1 MLRGCIPKK
10 LLIYGAHYADHISD
24 ARNFGW
30 TIDAHHNWE
39 TLINN
44 KNIELDRLHGIYQ
57 GVLKNNNV
65 IAHKGVG
72 TIIDEHTVSVGGDN
86 ITAENILIAV
96 GGWPSTPD
104 IPGIENVISSNEALE
119 LKELPETIT
128 IVGGGYIGVEFASIF
143 ASFGVRVTLILRGD
157 YILRGF
163 DSDVRKKL
171 QNEMVKRNIS
181 VINNTVVKGIKK
193 FNGKFKL
200 ETEKSEDLVSDL
212 VMYATGR
219 TPNVSGLVSASL
231 DMDKEK
237 SGAIKVDEKFR
248 TSISNIYAI
257 GDVTDRIQLTP
268 VAIQEGTSVSE
279 RLFNSNDIIVDYKNV
294 PTAVFSSPPLAFV
307 GLNEEQA
314 RDSCGNKV
322 DIFESEFKPLI
333 HTISGRDERT
343 YMKII
348 VDRISDKI
356 LGVHMVGVDAPE
368 IIQGIAIAVKM
379 GAKKQDF
386 DSTTGIHPSS
396 AEEFVTMKNKR

>member
-10 LLIYGAHYADHISD
+10 LLIYGAHYADYISD

-44 KNIELDRLHGIYQ
+44 KNIELDRLHEIYK

-65 IAHKGVG
+65 ITFKGVG
-72 TIIDEHTVSVGGDN
+72 NIIDEHTVSIGGNN
-86 ITAENILIAV
+86 ITAENLLIAV

-119 LKELPETIT
+119 LKELPETIA

-143 ASFGVRVTLILRGD
+143 ASFGVQVTLVMRGD

-163 DSDVRKKL
+163 DSDIRKKL
-171 QNEMVKRNIS
+171 QNEMAKRNIS
-181 VINNTVVKGIKK
+181 IINNTVVKGIKK

-200 ETEKSEDLVSDL
+200 ETENTEDLVSDL

-248 TSISNIYAI
+248 TSIPNICAI
-257 GDVTDRIQLTP
+257 GDITDQIQLTP
-268 VAIQEGTSVSE
+268 IAIQEGTSVSE
-279 RLFNSNDIIVDYKNV
+279 RLFNSNDIRVDYKNV

-314 RDSCGNKV
+314 RDACGDKV

-348 VDRISDKI
+348 VDSISDKI
-356 LGVHMVGVDAPE
+356 LGVHMVGIDAPE

-379 GAKKQDF
+379 GAKKRDF

>member
-10 LLIYGAHYADHISD
+10 LLIYGAHYADYISD

-44 KNIELDRLHGIYQ
+44 KNKELDRLHEIYK

-65 IAHKGVG
+65 ITFKGVG
-72 TIIDEHTVSVGGDN
+72 NIIDEHTVSIGGNN
-86 ITAENILIAV
+86 ITAENLLIAV

-119 LKELPETIT
+119 LKELPKTIA

-143 ASFGVRVTLILRGD
+143 ASFGVHVTLVMRGD

-163 DSDVRKKL
+163 DSDIRKKL
-171 QNEMVKRNIS
+171 QNEMAKRNIS
-181 VINNTVVKGIKK
+181 IINNTVVKGIKK

-200 ETEKSEDLVSDL
+200 ETENTEDLVSDL

-248 TSISNIYAI
+248 TSIPNICAI
-257 GDVTDRIQLTP
+257 GDVTDQIQLTP
-268 VAIQEGTSVSE
+268 IAIQEGTSVSE
-279 RLFNSNDIIVDYKNV
+279 RLFNSNDIRVDYKNV

-314 RDSCGNKV
+314 RDAYGDKI

-348 VDRISDKI
+348 VDGISDKI
-356 LGVHMVGVDAPE
+356 LGVHMVGIDAPE

-379 GAKKQDF
+379 GAKKRDF

>member
-30 TIDAHHNWE
+30 TINAHHNWE

-65 IAHKGVG
+65 TTYKGVG
-72 TIIDEHTVSVGGDN
+72 AIIDEHTVSVGGDN
-86 ITAENILIAV
+86 KTAENILIAV

-143 ASFGVRVTLILRGD
+143 SSFGVRVTLVLRGD
-157 YILRGF
+157 CILRGF

-181 VINNTVVKGIKK
+181 VINNTVVTGIKK

-200 ETEKSEDLVSDL
+200 ETETSEDLVSDL

-231 DMDKEK
+231 DIDKQK

-279 RLFNSNDIIVDYKNV
+279 RLFNSNDIRVDYKNV

-314 RDSCGNKV
+314 RDAYGDKI

-348 VDRISDKI
+348 VDGISDKI
-356 LGVHMVGVDAPE
+356 LGVHMVGIDAPE

-379 GAKKQDF
+379 GAKKGDF

>member
-1 MLRGCIPKK
+1 M
-10 LLIYGAHYADHISD
+10 
-24 ARNFGW
+24 
-30 TIDAHHNWE
+30 
-39 TLINN
+39 
-44 KNIELDRLHGIYQ
+44 
-57 GVLKNNNV
+57 
-65 IAHKGVG
+65 
-72 TIIDEHTVSVGGDN
+72 
-86 ITAENILIAV
+86 
-96 GGWPSTPD
+96 
-104 IPGIENVISSNEALE
+104 
-119 LKELPETIT
+119 
-128 IVGGGYIGVEFASIF
+128 
-143 ASFGVRVTLILRGD
+143 RVTLILRGD

-279 RLFNSNDIIVDYKNV
+279 RLFNSNDL
-294 PTAVFSSPPLAFV
+294 S
-307 GLNEEQA
+307 
-314 RDSCGNKV
+314 
-322 DIFESEFKPLI
+322 LI
-333 HTISGRDERT
+333 HI
-343 YMKII
+343 
-348 VDRISDKI
+348 
-356 LGVHMVGVDAPE
+356 
-368 IIQGIAIAVKM
+368 
-379 GAKKQDF
+379 
-386 DSTTGIHPSS
+386 
-396 AEEFVTMKNKR
+396 

>member
-10 LLIYGAHYADHISD
+10 LLIYGGHYADYISD

-44 KNIELDRLHGIYQ
+44 KNIELDRLHEIYK

-65 IAHKGVG
+65 ITFKGVG
-72 TIIDEHTVSVGGDN
+72 NIIDEHTVSIGGNN
-86 ITAENILIAV
+86 ITAENLLIAV

-119 LKELPETIT
+119 LKELPKTIA

-143 ASFGVRVTLILRGD
+143 ASFGVHVTLVMRGD

-163 DSDVRKKL
+163 DSDIRKKL
-171 QNEMVKRNIS
+171 QNEMAKRNIS
-181 VINNTVVKGIKK
+181 IINNTVVKCIKK

-200 ETEKSEDLVSDL
+200 ETENTEDLVSDL

-248 TSISNIYAI
+248 TSIPNICAI
-257 GDVTDRIQLTP
+257 GDVTDQIQLTP
-268 VAIQEGTSVSE
+268 IAIQEGTSVSE
-279 RLFNSNDIIVDYKNV
+279 RLFNSNEIRGDYKNV

-307 GLNEEQA
+307 GLNEKQA
-314 RDSCGNKV
+314 RDACGDKV

-348 VDRISDKI
+348 VDSISDKI
-356 LGVHMVGVDAPE
+356 LGVHMVGIDAPE

-379 GAKKQDF
+379 GAKKRDF

>member
-10 LLIYGAHYADHISD
+10 LLIYGAHYADYISD

-39 TLINN
+39 TLIKN
-44 KNIELDRLHGIYQ
+44 KNIELDRLHEIYK

-65 IAHKGVG
+65 ITFKGVG
-72 TIIDEHTVSVGGDN
+72 NIIDEHTVSIGGNN
-86 ITAENILIAV
+86 ITAENLLIAV

-119 LKELPETIT
+119 LKELPKTIA

-143 ASFGVRVTLILRGD
+143 ASFGVHVTLVLRGD

-171 QNEMVKRNIS
+171 QNEMAKRNIS
-181 VINNTVVKGIKK
+181 IINNTVVKGIKK

-200 ETEKSEDLVSDL
+200 ETENTEDLVSDL

-248 TSISNIYAI
+248 TSIPNICAI

-268 VAIQEGTSVSE
+268 IAIQEGTSVSE
-279 RLFNSNDIIVDYKNV
+279 RLFNSNDIRVDYKNV

-314 RDSCGNKV
+314 RDACGDKV

-356 LGVHMVGVDAPE
+356 LGVHMVGIDAPE

-379 GAKKQDF
+379 GAKKRDF

>member
-10 LLIYGAHYADHISD
+10 LLIYGAHYADYISD

-30 TIDAHHNWE
+30 TIEAHHNWE

-44 KNIELDRLHGIYQ
+44 KNIELDRLHGIYK
-57 GVLKNNNV
+57 GVLKNNDV
-65 IAHKGVG
+65 ITFKGVG
-72 TIIDEHTVSVGGDN
+72 KIIDEHTVSIGGNN
-86 ITAENILIAV
+86 ITAENLLIAV

-119 LKELPETIT
+119 LKELPKTIT

-143 ASFGVRVTLILRGD
+143 ASFGVHVTLVLRGD

-163 DSDVRKKL
+163 DIDVRKKL
-171 QNEMVKRNIS
+171 QNEMAKRNIS
-181 VINNTVVKGIKK
+181 VISNTVVKGIKK
-193 FNGKFKL
+193 INGKFKL
-200 ETEKSEDLVSDL
+200 ETENTEDLVSDL

-231 DMDKEK
+231 DLDKEK

-248 TSISNIYAI
+248 TSIPNICAI

-268 VAIQEGTSVSE
+268 IAIQEGTSVSE
-279 RLFNSNDIIVDYKNV
+279 RLFNSNDIRVDYKNV

-314 RDSCGNKV
+314 RDACGDKV

-343 YMKII
+343 YMKTI

-356 LGVHMVGVDAPE
+356 LGVHMVGIDAPE

-379 GAKKQDF
+379 GAKKRDF